1 MIPNKRIRLIVA
13 DDHEVYIDGLTL
25 LFSGTGEIDLVAA
38 AGNGKQLIECTQK
51 YRPDVILTDLSM
63 PLVDG
68 ITAIR
73 LINEAPDAP
82 AIIAISTFDHNTL
95 IADAIDAGAMGFVV
109 KNAENWEI
117 IEAIKKVYA
126 GFAYYCKSASGQIM
140 KTFAGSRF
148 DPYTIAIH
156 YKFDALEK
164 EIIRMVCLEKTNKE
178 IGAAICLTERRVE
191 GIRNGIMKKMQAKSV
206 AGFTTYAIKN
216 KLFNIENLR

>member
-1 MIPNKRIRLIVA
+1 MIANKKIRLIVA
-13 DDHEVYIDGLTL
+13 DDHDVYIDGLEL
-25 LFSGTGEIDLVAA
+25 LFSGTGEIELVATA
-38 AGNGKQLIECTQK
+38 SNGKQLIERTK
-51 YRPDVILTDLSM
+51 MYRPDVILTDLSM
-63 PLVDG
+63 PIMDG

-73 LINEAPDAP
+73 LITEAPDTP

-95 IADAIDAGAMGFVV
+95 IADAIDAGAMGFDV

-126 GFAYYCKSASGQIM
+126 GFAYYCKSASGQMM

-148 DPYTIAIH
+148 DPYTIAIN
-156 YKFDALEK
+156 YKFDAQEK

-178 IGAAICLTERRVE
+178 IGDTICLTERRVE

-206 AGFTTYAIKN
+206 AGFTIYAIKN
-216 KLFNIENLR
+216 RLFNIENMR